1 MLGTPAESKDVVP
14 AALAGSV
21 ELAQQVVNKLEKE
34 LASTRSKKQEER
46 KNFAAAL
53 TKKLQDEEVIKIF
66 FKRHNVDYKGDIAD
80 SIEKSTRALVQLH
93 KNGTGNQATGLLDY
107 KSYGE
112 GYVACVARI
121 QKLTGEIAEAHVAFE
136 NARAKVQAAIEEA
149 KSKTWLGTLPGQYIA
164 KIMEEIKELRKDN
177 QEFRYT
183 LAEQSKQIA
192 SLLSKGRNKQRV
204 AKNVYPVGKKTR
216 RWCARLWHSGIGKSL
231 YLGTFDKKADAMNAY
246 NAKVKE
252 MEQELDQELDQPAVT
267 AATAAAAE
275 TRRKRK
281 RVSESQTQP
290 AATTATAA
298 AAETRRKRKRVSE
311 SQTQPPATTATAAAA
326 ETRCK
331 RKRVSDSQTQPATTA
346 TAAQTPSSLFLM

>member
-1 MLGTPAESKDVVP
+1 MLGTAAAESKDVVP

-21 ELAQQVVNKLEKE
+21 ELAQQVVNKLKKE

-80 SIEKSTRALVQLH
+80 SIEESTSELVKLH

-107 KSYGE
+107 RKYGKA
-112 GYVACVARI
+112 YVACVARI

-136 NARAKVQAAIEEA
+136 NARAKVAFENARAKVQAAIEEA
-149 KSKTWLGTLPGQYIA
+149 KSKTWLGTLQGQYMA

-177 QEFRYT
+177 QEFRHT

-192 SLLSKGRNKQRV
+192 FLLKMMPQPTAAAPTVATVATAATVATVAPDATAATAESSIRTRTAKKKIGVYKTPSKRWA
-204 AKNVYPVGKKTR
+204 AKLYHNGTSRHIATFPTR
-216 RWCARLWHSGIGKSL
+216 AEARAA
-231 YLGTFDKKADAMNAY
+231 YDA
-246 NAKVKE
+246 
-252 MEQELDQELDQPAVT
+252 

-281 RVSESQTQP
+281 RASD
-290 AATTATAA
+290 
-298 AAETRRKRKRVSE
+298 
-311 SQTQPPATTATAAAA
+311 SQTQPPATTATAVAA

-346 TAAQTPSSLFLM
+346 TAAQTLSSLFLM